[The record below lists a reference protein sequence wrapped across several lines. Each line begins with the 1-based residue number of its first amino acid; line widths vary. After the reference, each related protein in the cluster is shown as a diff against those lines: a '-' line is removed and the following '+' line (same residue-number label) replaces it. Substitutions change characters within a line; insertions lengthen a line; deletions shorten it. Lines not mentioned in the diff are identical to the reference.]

1 LARLSPLGSWFL
13 GFVAL
18 HGLLAVAYKLVILL
32 GGVGLRTWWTSWFL
46 TGGVTVLYFFCIHGV
61 SRRRTPNQAWAIPL
75 PLLHLLLNLMA
86 VLVARWL
93 GVLET
98 KADALVFVALILL
111 DLAFVNRA
119 LVSILRPH

>member
-1 LARLSPLGSWFL
+1 LGSWFL
-13 GFVAL
+13 GFMGLHTFLAL
-18 HGLLAVAYKLVILL
+18 VYLLFTLL
-32 GGVGLRTWWTSWFL
+32 GGLELRAWWTSWFL
-46 TGGVTVLYFFCIHGV
+46 TGGVTVLYFVCIYV
-61 SRRRTPNQAWAIPL
+61 LWSRRSPNQAWAIPL

-86 VLVARWL
+86 ILVARWL

-98 KADALVFVALILL
+98 KADALVFVALILI

>member
-1 LARLSPLGSWFL
+1 
-13 GFVAL
+13 
-18 HGLLAVAYKLVILL
+18 
-32 GGVGLRTWWTSWFL
+32 
-46 TGGVTVLYFFCIHGV
+46 
-61 SRRRTPNQAWAIPL
+61 
-75 PLLHLLLNLMA
+75 
-86 VLVARWL
+86 LVARWL

>member
-1 LARLSPLGSWFL
+1 M
-13 GFVAL
+13 AL
-18 HGLLAVAYKLVILL
+18 HGLLAAAYKLVTLL
-32 GGVGLRTWWTSWFL
+32 GGVGLLAWWTSWFL
-46 TGGVTVLYFFCIHGV
+46 TGSVTVLYFFCIQLV
-61 SRRRTPNQAWAIPL
+61 SRRRPPNQAWAIPL
-75 PLLHLLLNLMA
+75 PLLHLILNLMA
-86 VLVARWL
+86 ILVARWL

>member
-1 LARLSPLGSWFL
+1 M
-13 GFVAL
+13 AL

-32 GGVGLRTWWTSWFL
+32 GGVGLRTWWTSWVL
-46 TGGVTVLYFFCIHGV
+46 MGGVTVLHFFFIYGS
-61 SRRRTPNQAWAIPL
+61 SRRRTENQAWAIPL
-75 PLLHLLLNLMA
+75 PLLHLILNLMA
-86 VLVARWL
+86 ILVARWL

>member
-18 HGLLAVAYKLVILL
+18 HGLLAVAYLLVILL

-46 TGGVTVLYFFCIHGV
+46 TGGVTVLYFFCIYGS
-61 SRRRTPNQAWAIPL
+61 SRRRTENQAWVIPL
-75 PLLHLLLNLMA
+75 PLLHLILNLMA
-86 VLVARWL
+86 ILVARWL

>member
-1 LARLSPLGSWFL
+1 
-13 GFVAL
+13 VAL
-18 HGLLAVAYKLVILL
+18 HGLLAVAYLLVILL
-32 GGVGLRTWWTSWFL
+32 GGVGLRTWWTSWVL
-46 TGGVTVLYFFCIHGV
+46 MGGVTVLHFFFIYGS
-61 SRRRTPNQAWAIPL
+61 SRRRTENQAWAIPL

-86 VLVARWL
+86 ILVARCL

>member
-1 LARLSPLGSWFL
+1 MGSWFL
-13 GFVAL
+13 GFMGLHTFLAL
-18 HGLLAVAYKLVILL
+18 VYLLFTLL
-32 GGVGLRTWWTSWFL
+32 GGLELRAWWTSWFL
-46 TGGVTVLYFFCIHGV
+46 TGGVTVLYFFCIHLV
-61 SRRRTPNQAWAIPL
+61 SRRRPPNQDWAIPL
-75 PLLHLLLNLMA
+75 PLLHLILNLMA
-86 VLVARWL
+86 ILVARWL

>member
-1 LARLSPLGSWFL
+1 MG
-13 GFVAL
+13 L
-18 HGLLAVAYKLVILL
+18 HTLLALVYPLVALL
-32 GGVGLRTWWTSWFL
+32 GGDGLRSWWASWAL
-46 TGGVTVLYFFCIHGV
+46 SGGVTVLYFFCIHVV
-61 SRRRTPNQAWAIPL
+61 SRRRPPNQAWAIPL
-75 PLLHLLLNLMA
+75 PLVHLLLNLLA
-86 VLVARWL
+86 ILVARWL